1 MRLLHFAAPFLLV
14 VSLAASGCSSD
25 VASSSGDGAAS
36 ASSSSSAGGAGGMG
50 GMGGM
55 GSVGGGSSSSSGTG
69 AGGVACTDEVCN
81 GLDDDCDGAV
91 DEDASLCPGPG
102 EVCAAGACKADCVP
116 PEANPCAPDTV
127 CNVSDKDPGACVAPD
142 AGCVV
147 TGPLVACGASTCGPG
162 TTCDAATNTCVAS
175 LPCAG
180 IECLGA
186 VCRGVACPCERPA
199 PTCTGATLEQL
210 NAAAFVNGLVDIDFD
225 LACNAWGVTV
235 ISGPDYL
242 RKVSTTGQVSTV
254 QGVTNLNMG
263 EVAAI
268 QGQNGTFGGS
278 VTEVGLTYNC
288 CANCGCQGTPQGVAF
303 FDQMTNALPLVIP
316 SAKITTGA
324 GPFKSGYLDTGPQG
338 LTWGLTKKLYVGNV
352 DADGDFHTVDLADG
366 TKGLVATLPARVY
379 AASPY
384 DGSRLLVALATKEVV
399 LLDVNTGATTPFA
412 ALPADIT
419 SLARDPFTGHVY
431 VSLFGG
437 EIHDLDGS
445 GNDLGMFAKGAKS
458 GRIALARD
466 NHLYHVNAA
475 PVGGAS
481 IERFPLPQTY

>member
-1 MRLLHFAAPFLLV
+1 MRLAPLAAPFT
-14 VSLAASGCSSD
+14 LAASLVGLACSGD
-25 VASSSGDGAAS
+25 VSSSTGGGASS
-36 ASSSSSAGGAGGMG
+36 SSSSSAGGAGGMG
-50 GMGGM
+50 GA
-55 GSVGGGSSSSSGTG
+55 SSSSASSSSGGGG
-69 AGGVACTDEVCN
+69 AGGVLCTADELCN
-81 GLDDDCDGAV
+81 GIDDDCDGAV
-91 DEDASLCPGPG
+91 DEGGSLCPGPG
-102 EVCAAGACKADCVP
+102 EVCAAGACKVDCAA
-116 PEANPCAPDTV
+116 PEANACAPGTV
-127 CNVSDKDPGACVAPD
+127 CNVSDKLPGACVAPD

-162 TTCDAATNTCVAS
+162 TTCDAATNTCVAA

-180 IECLGA
+180 VECLGG

-199 PTCTGATLEQL
+199 PGCAGATLEQL
-210 NAAAFVNGLVDIDFD
+210 NAPAFVNGLVDIDFD

-235 ISGPDYL
+235 VSGPDYL
-242 RKVSTTGQVSTV
+242 RKVDKTGAVTTV

-268 QGQNGTFGGS
+268 QGQNGTFGGD

-288 CANCGCQGTPQGVAF
+288 CASCGCQGTPQGVAF
-303 FDQMTNALPLVIP
+303 FEQMTSALPLVIP
-316 SAKITTGA
+316 SAQITTGA
-324 GPFKSGYLDTGPQG
+324 GPFQSGYLDTGPQG
-338 LTWGLTKKLYVGNV
+338 LTWGLSRKLYVGNV
-352 DADGDFHTVDLADG
+352 DADGDFHTVDLTDG

-384 DGSRLLVALATKEVV
+384 DGGRLLVALATKEVV
-399 LLDVNTGATTPFA
+399 LLDVNTGVITPFA
-412 ALPADIT
+412 ALPMDIT

-445 GNDLGMFAKGAKS
+445 GSDLGVFAKGTKS

-466 NHLYHVNAA
+466 NHIYHVNVG
-475 PVGGAS
+475 PVGVAS

>member
-1 MRLLHFAAPFLLV
+1 MRFLHFAAPFTFAAC
-14 VSLAASGCSSD
+14 LAASGCSGD
-25 VASSSGDGAAS
+25 AASSSGSGASS
-36 ASSSSSAGGAGGMG
+36 ASSSSTGGAGGSG
-50 GMGGM
+50 G
-55 GSVGGGSSSSSGTG
+55 VGGGSSSSTGG

-81 GLDDDCDGAV
+81 GIDDDCDGAI
-91 DEDASLCPGPG
+91 DEDASLCSGPG
-102 EVCAAGACKADCVP
+102 EICAAGACKADCVP
-116 PEANPCAPDTV
+116 PGANPCAEGTV
-127 CNVSDKDPGACVAPD
+127 CNVSDKNPGACVAPD
-142 AGCVV
+142 SGCVV
-147 TGPLVACGASTCGPG
+147 TGPLVPCGASTCGPG
-162 TTCDAATNTCVAS
+162 TTCDPTTNTCVAS

-180 IECLGA
+180 IACIGT
-186 VCRGVACPCERPA
+186 VCHGVACPCERPP
-199 PTCTGATLEQL
+199 PTCTGAPLAEL
-210 NAAAFVNGLVDIDFD
+210 NVPAFVNGLVDIDFD

-235 ISGPDYL
+235 LSGPDYL
-242 RKVSTTGQVSTV
+242 RKVNTAGQVSTV

-303 FDQMTNALPLVIP
+303 YDQATNALPLVIP
-316 SAKITTGA
+316 SAKITTGS
-324 GPFKSGYLDTGPQG
+324 GPFQSGYLDTGPQG

-352 DADGDFHTVDLADG
+352 DTDGDFHTVDLDSG

-384 DGSRLLVALATKEVV
+384 DGSRLLVALATKEIV
-399 LLDVNTGATTPFA
+399 LLDVNTGTTTPFA
-412 ALPADIT
+412 ALSANIT

-445 GNDLGMFAKGAKS
+445 GKDLGLFAKGAKS

-466 NHLYHVNAA
+466 NYLYHVNATPA
-475 PVGGAS
+475 SGAT
-481 IERFPLPQTY
+481 IERFPLPGTY